1 MRGTITKYKR
11 DRVVRSWGYYF
22 RQRDEAGVW
31 KQVTRRG
38 FATKREAERE
48 LREALI
54 AAGLQS
60 EEKPTESDPIPTFDE
75 LLQQFLSEADC
86 TLGTQEAYRKQS
98 RYPSRA
104 FGFRSIDSIATEDL
118 QKLFQTLRTV
128 GGDKGRPLSPKTL
141 KHIRFLIKCVFDLA
155 ANQKHLVSS
164 PLTKDVRTPK
174 LRKKKF
180 KMPEKHRLK
189 EVIQKARGRRLY
201 PILEV
206 TSATGARMGEILAL
220 QWPDYSPERGT
231 LEISKALED
240 TKHGVRLKST
250 KSEEPR
256 VVSLPASVIAVLEE
270 HRRNQ
275 DHDKAVMGSAYDDQ
289 GYIFCPPQG
298 AFYRPSN
305 ISTRVSQFLRKHGL
319 PLSMHGLRHAH
330 ASILLS
336 QGADIQSVSD
346 RLGHADPSITLSIY
360 SHVIP
365 SDRGRLALLWD
376 DDRKPQVVEMLA
388 HASLKSEK
396 SA

>member
-11 DRVVRSWGYYF
+11 DGVVKSWGYYF
-22 RQRDEAGVW
+22 RRRSEAGKW
-31 KQVTRRG
+31 EQVTKSG
-38 FATKREAERE
+38 FQTKREAEQA

-54 AAGLQS
+54 AAGL
-60 EEKPTESDPIPTFDE
+60 ETAESPLEVQRIPTFDE
-75 LLQQFLSEADC
+75 MLAQFLSEADC

-98 RYPSRA
+98 RYPSRV
-104 FGFRSIDSIATEDL
+104 FGARLIDSITSDDL
-118 QKLFQTLRTV
+118 QQLFHTLRSV

-141 KHIRFLIKCVFDLA
+141 KHIRFLTKCVFDLA
-155 ANQKHLVSS
+155 VKRKHLASS

-189 EVIQKARGRRLY
+189 EVIGKARGIRLY
-201 PILEV
+201 PILEL
-206 TSATGARMGEILAL
+206 TAATGARMGEILAL
-220 QWPDYSPERGT
+220 LWTDYDAERGT

-240 TKHGVRLKST
+240 TKHGVRVKGT
-250 KSEEPR
+250 KSDEPR
-256 VVSLPASVIAVLEE
+256 LVSLPVSLITVLAE
-270 HRRNQ
+270 HRKNQ
-275 DHDKAVMGSAYDDQ
+275 EHDKAVMGSAYDDQ

-298 AFYRPSN
+298 GFYRPSN

-319 PLSMHGLRHAH
+319 QLSMHGLRHAH

-376 DDRKPQVVEMLA
+376 DDQKPRLVEMLA
-388 HASLKSEK
+388 RASSKSEK